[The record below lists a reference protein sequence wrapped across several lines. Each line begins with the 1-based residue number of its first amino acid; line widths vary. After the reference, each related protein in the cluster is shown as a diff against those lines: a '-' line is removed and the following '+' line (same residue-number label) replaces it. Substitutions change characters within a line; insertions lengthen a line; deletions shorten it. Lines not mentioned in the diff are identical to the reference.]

1 MKIKRI
7 SPPLFVS
14 VLSLIAFF
22 TLWEALVRA
31 NVIPSFLLPPPS
43 AVLREGFS
51 MTQSGTLQADVLLST
66 TRVLIG
72 FFLSSV
78 FAIPF
83 GLLLGQSAFMRTLFM
98 PVISLIRPLPS
109 MSWIPLSMI
118 WLGIGES
125 QKYAIVFMGS
135 FTSILIYVIDAALK
149 VEQDLIL
156 AAENMGANKKTILFS
171 ILLPGAM
178 PYILSGLK
186 VALAIAWTCIIS
198 AEMVGAHEGLGFRIW
213 TAKDYNN
220 TAQVLVG
227 MAGISFTVLLLD
239 RLFQFAENKLTPWAK
254 KS

>member
-1 MKIKRI
+1 MKNKFYSSFLI
-7 SPPLFVS
+7 SS
-14 VLSLIAFF
+14 LSLAGFF
-22 TLWEALVRA
+22 ILWETLVLT
-31 NVIPSFLLPPPS
+31 NVIPAFLLPPPS
-43 AVLREGFS
+43 AVFKESLS
-51 MTQSGTLQADVLLST
+51 MMQSGTLQADVLLST
-66 TRVLIG
+66 KRVLIG
-72 FFLSSV
+72 FLLSSA

-135 FTSILIYVIDAALK
+135 FTSILIYVIDATLK
-149 VEQDLIL
+149 VDNDLIL
-156 AAENMGANKKTILFS
+156 AAENMGANRKTILFS
-171 ILLPGAM
+171 VLLPGAM

-186 VALAIAWTCIIS
+186 VAIAIAWTCIIS

-227 MAGISFTVLLLD
+227 MAGISLTVFVLD
-239 RLFQFAENKLTPWAK
+239 RLFYFAEHKFTPWMK

>member
-1 MKIKRI
+1 MSGTKISSFLI
-7 SPPLFVS
+7 SAA
-14 VLSLIAFF
+14 SLAGFF
-22 TLWEALVRA
+22 LVWEMLVRA
-31 NVIPSFLLPPPS
+31 NVIQSFLLPPPS
-43 AVLREGFS
+43 AVFKEGLS
-51 MTQSGTLQADVLLST
+51 MLQTGTLQADVLLST

-72 FFLSSV
+72 FFLSAA

-83 GLLLGQSAFMRTLFM
+83 GLLLGQSSFLRTAFM

-118 WLGIGES
+118 WLGIGEN

-149 VEQDLIL
+149 VEHDLIL
-156 AAENMGANKKTILFS
+156 AAENMGANKKTILLH

-227 MAGISFTVLLLD
+227 MAGISFTVLLID
-239 RLFQFAENKLTPWAK
+239 RLFQIAEHKLTPWAK